1 LDTPWNLRN
10 RWPVV
15 FDRPQSFRRW
25 EATTALALAA
35 VIVLVV
41 GATGGVLAWRDQDV
55 WAVCGAVTVAGIV
68 LVLLIAR
75 LAAGPPRRLLARQ
88 DQLVAL
94 AAHEVRR
101 PLARLE
107 ALATDGQE
115 DPILWLSQ
123 VLAVSNDAAHTIDD
137 LLTLGGLVAS
147 GSPLRLEPVRLDV
160 LVADALDER
169 MLTSLVRTDLSPVVV
184 MAHPILRRVV
194 VNLVDNAREH
204 GRRGSG
210 TPVVD
215 VTVRP
220 FELVVADQGPGME
233 RGLLEA
239 VNDPLGSGEHGAGL
253 GIGLTLVA
261 WVVNAL
267 GGEVCATNRE
277 GGGLHVSVRLRGV
290 VEASGEVWSRPVLTK
305 DRGS

>member
-1 LDTPWNLRN
+1 LDTPWNPRN
-10 RWPVV
+10 RRPVV

-25 EATTALALAA
+25 ETATALALAA

-41 GATGGVLAWRDQDV
+41 GATGAVLAWRGQDV
-55 WAVCGAVTVAGIV
+55 WAVCGAVTVGGIA

-115 DPILWLSQ
+115 DPFLWLSQ
-123 VLAVSNDAAHTIDD
+123 VSAVTNDAAHTIDD
-137 LLTLGGLVAS
+137 LLTLGGIVAS
-147 GSPLRLEPVRLDV
+147 GSSLRLEPLRLDL

-169 MLTSLVRTDLSPVVV
+169 MLTSLVRSDLSPVVV
-184 MAHPILRRVV
+184 MGHPILRRVV
-194 VNLVDNAREH
+194 VNLVDNALEH
-204 GRRGSG
+204 GRRGLG
-210 TPVVD
+210 APVVD
-215 VTVRP
+215 VTVRA

-233 RGLLEA
+233 RNLLEA
-239 VNDPLGSGEHGAGL
+239 LNDPLGSGGQGAGL

-267 GGEVCATNRE
+267 GGEMRATNRE
-277 GGGLHVSVRLRGV
+277 GEGLHVSVRLRGV
-290 VEASGEVWSRPVLTK
+290 VEAPRQVWSRRVLTE
-305 DRGS
+305 DRGL